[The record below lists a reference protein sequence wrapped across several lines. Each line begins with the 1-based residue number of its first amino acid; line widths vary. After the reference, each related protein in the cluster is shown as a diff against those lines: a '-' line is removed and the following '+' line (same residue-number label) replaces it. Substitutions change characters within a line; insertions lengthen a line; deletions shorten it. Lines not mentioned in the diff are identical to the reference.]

1 MKIKSLLLLAVMAFV
16 IAVTSCS
23 KKRADYVQY
32 VPADAAY
39 VMSLNVQSLLDK
51 SGALDNQRLHDAM
64 VESASQELSGR
75 SLDMVKALIDDPAE
89 SGVELGSDIYFW
101 MDDMRGGTGGRCTT
115 ARKTDL
121 WHTSSSP

>member
-23 KKRADYVQY
+23 KKRTDYVQY

-64 VESASQELSGR
+64 VEGASQELSGR

-89 SGVELGSDIYFW
+89 SLSLI
-101 MDDMRGGTGGRCTT
+101 
-115 ARKTDL
+115 
-121 WHTSSSP
+121 HI